1 MIVEVDVRGLPC
13 PRPVVETKKALERIE
28 EGRVIVLVDNSES
41 RQNVERF
48 AQSQGCTVSISERDG
63 GYCLDIN
70 DGVKLTTEGSE
81 VLDALQLLEKKGVE
95 LFSCGTCLE
104 NYQLKEKLE
113 VGLVTN
119 MYDTVVSLLCAGK
132 VIKI

>member
-1 MIVEVDVRGLPC
+1 M
-13 PRPVVETKKALERIE
+13 KAFLNTLWDTEPKPAK
-28 EGRVIVLVDNSES
+28 LL
-41 RQNVERF
+41 F
-48 AQSQGCTVSISERDG
+48 
-63 GYCLDIN
+63 IN

-95 LFSCGTCLE
+95 ILSCGACLE
-104 NYQLKEKLE
+104 YYQLKEKLE

-119 MYDTVVSLLCAGK
+119 MYDMVVSLLCAGK

>member
-1 MIVEVDVRGLPC
+1 MVVEVDVRGLPC

-63 GYCLDIN
+63 VYCLNIN

-81 VLDALQLLEKKGVE
+81 VLDALRLLEKKGVE
-95 LFSCGTCLE
+95 IFSCGTCLE
-104 NYQLKEKLE
+104 YYQLKEKLE

-119 MYDTVVSLLCAGK
+119 MYDMVVSLLCAGK